1 MLNKCP
7 QCGAKS
13 NTSVANCE
21 KCGFNKIKYVRR
33 LANTTFSMSEDERKK
48 YIYDDIKM
56 PMNPDSLIKKSE
68 DKIKEEVKKR
78 KKSPERISAL
88 ACVIGGSMVIILSCL
103 DFSIWWLLFGAIA
116 VLVGGAML
124 YEQNQ
129 NFKPEPIITQTE
141 YAKMLKNYKYAEN
154 SFDAYKKSLTEK
166 IVTEVDKEIAD
177 QEKQQQRRKQER
189 EKVAE
194 HKKMQEYYNQP
205 IIPCPACG
213 KDISTEAE
221 FCVHCGYPLQKMLIK
236 EGYRKGEPK
245 KKEVQERPNI
255 VVNSIVKCPRCGST
269 SITTEERGYDIMWGF
284 LGSSSKKNLC
294 QKCGYKWW
302 PGTK

>member
-1 MLNKCP
+1 
-7 QCGAKS
+7 
-13 NTSVANCE
+13 
-21 KCGFNKIKYVRR
+21 
-33 LANTTFSMSEDERKK
+33 
-48 YIYDDIKM
+48 M

-88 ACVIGGSMVIILSCL
+88 ACVIGGSMVIILYCV
-103 DFSIWWLLFGAIA
+103 DFSIWWILFGAIMV
-116 VLVGGAML
+116 VLGSAML

-166 IVTEVDKEIAD
+166 IMTEVDKEIAK
-177 QEKQQQRRKQER
+177 QEKQQQKRKQER
-189 EKVAE
+189 EKAAE

-221 FCVHCGYPLQKMLIK
+221 SCVHCGYPLQKMLIK

-245 KKEVQERPNI
+245 KKEVQEKPNI
-255 VVNSIVKCPRCGST
+255 VANNVVKCPRCGST
-269 SITTEERGYDIMWGF
+269 SVVMVPRGTSIIWGDF
-284 LGSSSKKNLC
+284 GAEAPKNMC
-294 QKCGYKWW
+294 QKCGKKWW
-302 PGTK
+302 AGQ